1 MSAPEGYKPS
11 SFAADDADARV
22 VPPPTDPM
30 GVARCFADDRYHDE
44 RGCRLIH
51 HRGLFY
57 SWDGMYWPEG
67 EERAVRSDLY
77 RWLEEAFY
85 FKSNG
90 DDPEPV
96 PFQPSNTVDRKYRDP
111 WTGRLPT
118 RFVVLTNEIPRFSDA
133 SGALASRFVI
143 LTLTNSFYGREDITL
158 TDQLLAEAPGIFNW
172 CMEGLDR
179 LVERGHF
186 VQPQVAQNA
195 LQHLE
200 DLASPVGAFVRDRC
214 VVDPERVVDKDEL
227 WKAWKEWCSDEGAHP
242 GTKSVLIRDLRASVP
257 GAIPRR
263 LVDDD
268 GNRRNVVAGIRL
280 QPTVENTPDTPDG
293 TRENDAAS
301 GMSGVSPTVD
311 PRASD
316 PGGGDRVH
324 CRTCDQMKSVDVVR
338 AGITYLSCGHEAG

>member
-1 MSAPEGYKPS
+1 
-11 SFAADDADARV
+11 
-22 VPPPTDPM
+22 
-30 GVARCFADDRYHDE
+30 VAVE
-44 RGCRLIH
+44 RLLSI
-51 HRGLFY
+51 
-57 SWDGMYWPEG
+57 SG
-67 EERAVRSDLY
+67 EDMI
-77 RWLEEAFY
+77 
-85 FKSNG
+85 
-90 DDPEPV
+90 
-96 PFQPSNTVDRKYRDP
+96 TVDRKYRDP

-324 CRTCDQMKSVDVVR
+324 CRTCDQMKGVDVVR